1 LSDTGSGRH
10 FERLEMSQSEG
21 LLPLNSLQP
30 ASLVL
35 QLKAEAE
42 RRDISNTAAV
52 REALR
57 GWLAQRRQGD
67 TA

>member
-1 LSDTGSGRH
+1 
-10 FERLEMSQSEG
+10 MSQSNEG

-30 ASLVL
+30 ATLV
-35 QLKAEAE
+35 QALKAEAQ

-52 REALR
+52 RKALR

>member
-1 LSDTGSGRH
+1 
-10 FERLEMSQSEG
+10 MSQSNEG

-30 ASLVL
+30 ATLV
-35 QLKAEAE
+35 QALKAEAH
-42 RRDISNTAAV
+42 DISNTAAV
-52 REALR
+52 REALQ

>member
-1 LSDTGSGRH
+1 
-10 FERLEMSQSEG
+10 MSQSEG

-30 ASLVL
+30 ASLVQ

-42 RRDISNTAAV
+42 RLDISNTAAV

>member
-1 LSDTGSGRH
+1 
-10 FERLEMSQSEG
+10 MSQSNEG

-30 ASLVL
+30 ATLV
-35 QLKAEAE
+35 QALKAEAQ

-52 REALR
+52 REALQ